1 MARTSA
7 WRGSKAPAG
16 VRKAPHYVIF
26 ETPSGYSGESGSLK
40 EMTPGSRINCAE
52 LDCTELKV
60 EADGRFEILLAP
72 EKPPGYEGN
81 FMLTRASRTR
91 KQKDGSSVT
100 REYVSQLVML
110 RELFSDWE
118 NEDLL
123 ELFIY
128 RNDLLGKPMPA
139 YTPEAAARQIADI
152 GRFTR
157 NQVHFW
163 NEFYAV
169 VCECYG
175 DMNGDGQC
183 FMPRNDF
190 NKPNAASLAT
200 AGGMATNVYCG
211 GIFELAADEA
221 LVVEMHQPVE
231 PVYIGFSLGN
241 MWGESLDFANY
252 QSSLGGL
259 QAHRDA
265 DNVFR
270 LVVSHTDPGI
280 ANWLDTTGQPEG
292 YMAIRWAY
300 PVKPMDKLPWATA
313 KKVPL
318 AELRQQLARF
328 DSPAFVPTMGNL
340 HDGHLALVRQAKPLG
355 DVVRQHIWRH
365 GGEGLQVSGSW
376 DPQTQMFDPAT
387 LMGNIAAAYSF
398 AAQVVEVEVDTETGQ
413 VSVVDSFVS
422 DDCGKAFNPLA
433 IHGQSNG
440 ATAQAFGWAL
450 YEQLQLEG
458 GRIANGNFADYN
470 MPTAD
475 AIPLLRGGLVESN
488 DPNGPLGAKGAS
500 ETAILP
506 GAPAIANAVF
516 DAVGV
521 RITELP
527 ITPEKVLAALHQ
539 QKEAA
544 RA

>member
-1 MARTSA
+1 MHDIPPQHQQALETVTAHLQLTDPAARDAAAMLRKAWDGMLEQLVDARNAIDDPKLWPPPATPRNLAEGYRYVLGFLYGSISRCLGPTPEFPYFVRAIQPLNRSTIDNCDAIYLMAPIDGNYSYTIRGRAADTSA
-7 WRGSKAPAG
+7 WRGEKAPAG
-16 VRKAPHYVIF
+16 ARKAPHYVIF

-40 EMTPGSRINCAE
+40 EMKPGTRINCAE
-52 LDCTELKV
+52 LDSTELKV
-60 EADGRFEILLAP
+60 DADGRFEILLAP
-72 EKPPGYEGN
+72 EKPAGYEGN

-128 RNDLLGKPMPA
+128 RNDLLGKPMPP
-139 YTPEAAARQIADI
+139 YTAELAAHQIAEI

-169 VCECYG
+169 VCEVYG
-175 DMNGDGQC
+175 DMNGDGER

-211 GIFELAADEA
+211 GMFELAADEA
-221 LVVEMHQPVE
+221 LVIEMHQPVE

-259 QAHRDA
+259 QAQRDA

-270 LVVSHTDPGI
+270 LVIAHTDPGI

-300 PVKPMDKLPWATA
+300 PSKPMDKLPWATA
-313 KKVPL
+313 KKVAL
-318 AELRQQLARF
+318 AE
-328 DSPAFVPTMGNL
+328 
-340 HDGHLALVRQAKPLG
+340 
-355 DVVRQHIWRH
+355 VRQHLPADTRMVTPEQRRH
-365 GGEGLQVSGSW
+365 
-376 DPQTQMFDPAT
+376 
-387 LMGNIAAAYSF
+387 
-398 AAQVVEVEVDTETGQ
+398 
-413 VSVVDSFVS
+413 
-422 DDCGKAFNPLA
+422 
-433 IHGQSNG
+433 
-440 ATAQAFGWAL
+440 
-450 YEQLQLEG
+450 
-458 GRIANGNFADYN
+458 
-470 MPTAD
+470 
-475 AIPLLRGGLVESN
+475 
-488 DPNGPLGAKGAS
+488 
-500 ETAILP
+500 
-506 GAPAIANAVF
+506 AIAIRQEHVQ
-516 DAVGV
+516 
-521 RITELP
+521 RRYRQ
-527 ITPEKVLAALHQ
+527 H
-539 QKEAA
+539 
-544 RA
+544 